1 MSLVAE
7 PRMQCTLEREAEIE
21 GLGLFSSIPVV
32 VRFKPAPPN
41 TGIILCRTDL
51 DRTVH
56 IPATIDHV
64 MPALKRTTIA
74 QGDIQVHTCEHL
86 LAAAGGLGIDNLIVE
101 IDNAEL
107 PGCDG
112 SAASYVRLFNQA
124 GIVSLSFCF
133 DQNMRPCVAYE
144 TSSGVFLRWYDSA
157 VVNYVTTSW
166 GATFRSPR
174 VTLDDKRLTQF
185 ATRSDII
192 FAYIRGEFL
201 CYRQQRDRFTTER
214 VLQGGVGPNTKL
226 NNVGMNRVLR
236 LQFDLA

>member
-1 MSLVAE
+1 MLPENRLSSVPFVADYL
-7 PRMQCTLEREAEIE
+7 PPDDQGVGPLFDWERGGFALNDPSQ
-21 GLGLFSSIPVV
+21 GLMLRDWKCFVDGADVKVQADSDTP
-32 VRFKPAPPN
+32 
-41 TGIILCRTDL
+41 
-51 DRTVH
+51 TV
-56 IPATIDHV
+56 I
-64 MPALKRTTIA
+64 
-74 QGDIQVHTCEHL
+74 
-86 LAAAGGLGIDNLIVE
+86 
-101 IDNAEL
+101 
-107 PGCDG
+107 
-112 SAASYVRLFNQA
+112 FNQA

-133 DQNMRPCVAYE
+133 DQSMRPCVAYE
-144 TSSGVFLRWYDSA
+144 TSSGVFLRWYASA

>member
-1 MSLVAE
+1 MLPENRLSSVPFTADFLPPDDQGVGPLLDWERGGVALND
-7 PRMQCTLEREAEIE
+7 PSQGLTLRNWKC
-21 GLGLFSSIPVV
+21 FV
-32 VRFKPAPPN
+32 
-41 TGIILCRTDL
+41 
-51 DRTVH
+51 
-56 IPATIDHV
+56 
-64 MPALKRTTIA
+64 
-74 QGDIQVHTCEHL
+74 
-86 LAAAGGLGIDNLIVE
+86 
-101 IDNAEL
+101 
-107 PGCDG
+107 DG
-112 SAASYVRLFNQA
+112 SDVKVQADSDTPTVIFNQA

-144 TSSGVFLRWYDSA
+144 TPSGVFLRWYDSA

-166 GATFRSPR
+166 GPTYRSPR

-192 FAYIRGEFL
+192 FGYIRGEFL

-214 VLQGGVGPNTKL
+214 VLQGGVGSELKL